1 MDDNGIILQSSERL
15 ISEAKKLNII
25 ISTAESCTGGM
36 LASFLT
42 SIPGS
47 SAVFDRG
54 FITYSNSSKIDLLNV
69 NPNTIDNFGAV
80 SDKTAREMAL
90 GAVKNSKANL
100 AVSITGVA
108 GPDGGSEANPVG
120 TVYIVTSNG
129 NNIINSRKFI
139 IKDKGRDY
147 IRKMASLEA
156 INMLSLSLR

>member
-1 MDDNGIILQSSERL
+1 MDDNDIILQSSERL

-47 SAVFDRG
+47 STVFDRG

-108 GPDGGSEANPVG
+108 GPEGGTEVNPVG
-120 TVYIVTSNG
+120 TVHIVTSNS

-156 INMLSLSLR
+156 INMLSLSIR

>member
-1 MDDNGIILQSSERL
+1 MDDNDIILQSSERL

-42 SIPGS
+42 SIQGS

-100 AVSITGVA
+100 AASITGVA
-108 GPDGGSEANPVG
+108 GPEGGTKVNPVG
-120 TVYIVTSNG
+120 TVHIATSNS

-156 INMLSLSLR
+156 INMLSLSIS

>member
-1 MDDNGIILQSSERL
+1 MDDNDIILQSSERL

-47 SAVFDRG
+47 STVFDRG

-80 SDKTAREMAL
+80 SEKTAREMAL

-108 GPDGGSEANPVG
+108 GPEGGTEVNPVG
-120 TVYIVTSNG
+120 TVHIVTSNS

-139 IKDKGRDY
+139 FKDKGRDY

-156 INMLSLSLR
+156 INMLSLSIR